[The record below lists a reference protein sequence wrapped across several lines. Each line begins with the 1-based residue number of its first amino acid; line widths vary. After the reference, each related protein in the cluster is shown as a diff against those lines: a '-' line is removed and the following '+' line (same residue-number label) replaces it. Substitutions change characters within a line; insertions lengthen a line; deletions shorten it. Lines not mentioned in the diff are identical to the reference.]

1 MRASQVLVGSE
12 GPDGPAV
19 AGSLSEHV
27 LIGTDTLATLRA
39 RVDALGSQCTQL
51 QQRVRA
57 LKREAHTRAR
67 EVEQKQ
73 RVLATEE
80 AHCREV
86 QLLKFGQTVQLEALG
101 QRPEEHADAQ
111 LKRKVRWIEELGER
125 KTRQWEKRVR
135 DAGDE
140 LLRATEENTA
150 LLEKAGR
157 LRELQHQMELHNS
170 QRHGQA
176 VLGGAGRGAQ
186 QQVAALTE
194 ALQRNEA
201 SIDALKAELL
211 ALKSKQGRVSPPARA
226 DADPSPYQPQPR
238 PLATTTA
245 TGDACK

>member
-157 LRELQHQMELHNS
+157 LRELQHQVERSLNTQTQQLHNS

-194 ALQRNEA
+194 TLQRNEA

-211 ALKSKQGRVSPPARA
+211 ALKSKQGRVYAPG
-226 DADPSPYQPQPR
+226 Q
-238 PLATTTA
+238 
-245 TGDACK
+245 G